1 MKPEINQIL
10 MFAICADETHRIR
23 NAAALLDAT
32 EPDGLQ
38 RMIEQLDD
46 VIATSDLGNH
56 DLVGMYNFFL
66 ACLYYERDEYIV
78 AAQKIR
84 TALVGI
90 WDSAVNKAL
99 ANWLLGLCLARLLD
113 FARARRELQQ
123 ALHLLEIRTH
133 INSPELDHEL
143 RMRNEIRLE
152 INEVLEHWSNE
163 PLFRTVQPDPAHREN
178 NFPIQDP
185 PADDEEGTSVAL
197 NIPIRIS
204 NENRPVNNVNMPV
217 NISNENYP
225 VNKVN
230 IQLPAEKRPN
240 SDDEPLENETRT
252 DAEGYMILPAQPIY
266 KQKVRAGKSGA
277 PELDGLKNHFV
288 EVKHVHMDGKKFE
301 LHSLRPGAQINPAKG
316 DEWGWMKVEGH
327 SMNNMRGHASIED
340 GDYVLVKKHPSPN
353 ENDVVVAFI
362 FHKEKNQWRA
372 VVKRFRG
379 AKGVLVS
386 ETHETG
392 PEYEAIIMDKNVHI
406 HGIVYAVAKPISQ
419 S

>member
-23 NAAALLDAT
+23 NAVALLDST

-66 ACLYYERDEYIV
+66 ACLYYERDEYMV

-99 ANWLLGLCLARLLD
+99 ANWLLGLCLAGLLD

-163 PLFRTVQPDPAHREN
+163 PLFRTVQPDPVHREN

-230 IQLPAEKRPN
+230 IQLPAEKRPS
-240 SDDEPLENETRT
+240 SDDEPIENETRT
-252 DAEGYMILPAQPIY
+252 DAEGYMVLYEQPIY
-266 KQKVRAGKSGA
+266 GNVRAGRSGEPWEFEVSTEH
-277 PELDGLKNHFV
+277 PEIDTII
-288 EVKHVHMDGKKFE
+288 FE
-301 LHSLRPGAQINPAKG
+301 GRPHNLHSLHASAQINLTNG
-316 DEWGWMKVEGH
+316 DRWGWMKVKGH
-327 SMNNMRGHASIED
+327 SMNNMKGRVPIQD
-340 GDYVLVKKHPSPN
+340 GDYVLVKKQSTAR
-353 ENDVVVAFI
+353 ENDIVVAWLQDKTTGDSI
-362 FHKEKNQWRA
+362 T
-372 VVKRFRG
+372 VVKRF
-379 AKGVLVS
+379 KGRNRLVS